1 MRVAEKPSLH
11 RGGLKMFKQSKKME
25 KIPVSGIR
33 KVFAEVNKLR
43 EEGKDIVSLGLGEP
57 DFDTPGHIIE
67 AMEDAVNKGAT
78 HYTANKG
85 IPELREA
92 ICNKLS
98 VENGLSYSTEEII
111 CTVGVAEGVFIALT
125 AFLDPGDEVLIPD
138 PSWVNYTHV
147 PVFNQAVP
155 VQYSLTDENSFQI
168 DIDELENKVTDKT
181 RILVILDPSNPTGSV
196 QQKETIEKVAEFA
209 RKHDLLV
216 ISDEIYERIVYPGY
230 SAVSIASLPGM
241 RERTIVLNG
250 FAKSHAMTGW
260 RIGYVAAPKELIDI
274 MVRLHMY
281 LVTHA
286 STMVQ
291 WGAVAALNESQEP
304 TRKMV
309 EEFARRREFIL
320 NSINET
326 KGLSCV
332 APGGAFYLFPNIRET
347 GMECEDFCRYLLHEA
362 GVAVIPGLAFGPGNK
377 YNFRIS
383 YAASMEDLEKAAS
396 RIQKAMEKLLG

>member
-1 MRVAEKPSLH
+1 
-11 RGGLKMFKQSKKME
+11 MFLQSKKME
-25 KIPVSGIR
+25 KVPVSGIR

-43 EEGKDIVSLGLGEP
+43 DQGKDIISLGLGEP
-57 DFDTPGHIIE
+57 DFDTPPHIIS
-67 AMEDAVNKGAT
+67 AMEDAVRKGAT

-85 IPELREA
+85 ILELREA
-92 ICNKLS
+92 ICEKLS
-98 VENGLSYSTEEII
+98 VENKLAYSPEEII

-125 AFLDPGDEVLIPD
+125 AFLDPGDEVLVPD

-155 VQYSLTDENSFQI
+155 VQYSISDSNNFQI
-168 DIDELENKVTDKT
+168 DLKELESKVSEKT
-181 RILVILDPSNPTGSV
+181 KMLVILDPSNPTGGI
-196 QQKETIEKVAEFA
+196 QTRETLEKVAEFA
-209 RKHDLLV
+209 GKHDLLV
-216 ISDEIYERIVYPGY
+216 ISDEIYERIIYPGY
-230 SAVSIASLPGM
+230 ECISIASLPGM

-260 RIGYVAAPKELIDI
+260 RIGYIAAPMELIDI

-291 WGAVAALNESQEP
+291 WGALAALKGSQEP

-309 EEFARRREFIL
+309 EEFTKRREFIL
-320 NSINET
+320 KAINET
-326 KGLSCV
+326 KGMTCV
-332 APGGAFYLFPNIRET
+332 APGGAFYLFPNIKDS
-347 GMECEDFCRYLLHEA
+347 GMECGELCSYLLNEA

-377 YNFRIS
+377 YSFRIS
-383 YAASMEDLEKAAS
+383 YATSMDNLETAAD
-396 RIQKAMEKLLG
+396 RIQKAMNKLLG